1 MSYNAVMIATNI
13 NQNRGFSN
21 YPLKALQFHS
31 FMWAAQDSGA
41 CLRKGIFFR
50 AMEYHRLSMTDTN
63 D

>member
-1 MSYNAVMIATNI
+1 MSYNAVMMAANI

-41 CLRKGIFFR
+41 CLRKGNLLFWDQ
-50 AMEYHRLSMTDTN
+50 EYHQFCMTYK
-63 D
+63 